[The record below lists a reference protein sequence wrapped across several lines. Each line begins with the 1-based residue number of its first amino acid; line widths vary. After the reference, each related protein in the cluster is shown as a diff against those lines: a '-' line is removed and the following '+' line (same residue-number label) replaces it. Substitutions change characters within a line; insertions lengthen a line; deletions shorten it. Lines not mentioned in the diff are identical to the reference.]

1 MARCSGNTMS
11 ESMKLIIFTRYPSPG
26 KVKTRLSGT
35 LGRIGAASLHKEMT
49 QHILKTARD
58 LAGLGIA
65 VEVHVGGGTKSLMAR
80 TFGSDLAFYRQ
91 KGADLG
97 ARMLHSFSRSFDRGA
112 TRVVLIG
119 TDCPGIT
126 RGTIL
131 EAFDL
136 LGENDCVFGPAYD
149 GGYYLVGLNKPVP
162 QLFENIQWGKG
173 STLHK
178 TLEAAR
184 MHGLCY
190 ALLER
195 LRDVDRP
202 EDLAVWEEVEAAKA
216 LQMISVII
224 PVLNE
229 EAHIS
234 RTIDS
239 LQSAG
244 NTEIIVVD
252 GGSRDG
258 TADVA
263 ISSGARVIQGRQGRA
278 FQMNH
283 GTRYASGEILLF
295 IHGDTIVPEGYDR
308 EIREA
313 LMDEDVVGG
322 AFSLR
327 YDSQNPAMR
336 IIEKGAS
343 LRSQYL
349 RLPYGDQ
356 GLFVSS
362 VMFENLGG
370 FPDMAI
376 MEDVAFIR
384 KLRSQ
389 GKIVTLDAAVTTSA
403 RRYEAIGAFQTW
415 VMNQCVLAAYA
426 LDVPP
431 DRIAG
436 LYRSRH
442 KGMTQWLSLVIS
454 GLKSWCVRSFYG
466 SWTT

>member
-1 MARCSGNTMS
+1 
-11 ESMKLIIFTRYPSPG
+11 MKLIIFTRYPSPG

-35 LGRIGAASLHKEMT
+35 LGRIGAASLHQEMT
-49 QHILKTARD
+49 QHILETARD
-58 LAGLGIA
+58 VAGLRIT
-65 VEVHVGGGTKSLMAR
+65 VEVHFQGGRKTLMAR
-80 TFGSDLAFYRQ
+80 MFGNNLVFLRQ
-91 KGADLG
+91 KGTDLG
-97 ARMLHSFSRSFDRGA
+97 ERMLHSFSRSFDRGA

-126 RGTIL
+126 RGTVMT
-131 EAFDL
+131 AFDL
-136 LGENDCVFGPAYD
+136 LGENDCVFGPADD
-149 GGYYLVGLNKPVP
+149 GGYYLIGLKKPVP
-162 QLFENIQWGKG
+162 QLFENIPWGKG

-184 MHGLCY
+184 MHGLSY

-202 EDLAVWEEVEAAKA
+202 EDLAVWEEVRAAKA
-216 LQMISVII
+216 LQRISMVI
-224 PVLNE
+224 PVVNE
-229 EAHIS
+229 EEHIA
-234 RTIDS
+234 RTIRS
-239 LQSAG
+239 LQSAK

-263 ISSGARVIQGRQGRA
+263 LSSGARVIQCRQGRA
-278 FQMNH
+278 AQMNH
-283 GTRYASGEILLF
+283 GARHASGEILFF
-295 IHGDTIVPEGYDR
+295 IHGDTIVPVGYDR

-313 LMDEDVVGG
+313 LRDEDVVGG

-327 YDSQNPAMR
+327 FDNPEPAMR
-336 IIEKGAS
+336 IIGRGAN
-343 LRSQYL
+343 LRSRYL
-349 RLPYGDQ
+349 GLPYGDQ

-362 VMFENLGG
+362 VLFKNLGG

-384 KLRSQ
+384 MIQSRGKL
-389 GKIVTLDAAVTTSA
+389 IILDNPVTTSS
-403 RRYEAIGAFQTW
+403 RRYEAIGPFQTW

-426 LDVPP
+426 LDVSP

-442 KGMTQWLSLVIS
+442 KGMIKWFSLVLS
-454 GLKSWCVRSFYG
+454 GLKSWCVRS
-466 SWTT
+466 SH